1 MNTMSRAGRPARSD
15 APRPAAPLHGHAAGW
30 KVWLALGTVYV
41 VWGSTYLAI
50 RVAVRTL
57 PPFLMASIRYLV
69 AGGLL
74 YAWSIR
80 RGDRH
85 DDRPGARQ
93 WLAAGV
99 VGALLLLGGN
109 GVVSW
114 AEQRVPSGLAALL
127 VAAVPLWM
135 ALFDR
140 MWFRQRLAWRMAT
153 GLVLGFG
160 GIALLIG
167 GGPGARGDLLGTL
180 ALMGAAASWAI
191 GSLYSRRAPLP
202 SRSLVGTGMESLVG
216 GALLGIVGLATGE
229 ATRFHPGRVS
239 AASWLALAYLV
250 VMGTIVA
257 FSAYAWALRNART
270 SLVST
275 YAYVNPAVAVF
286 LGWLLLGEP
295 VTARTLVG
303 GAVIVGAVALIVT
316 GDRGRERPAR
326 ARAPVVGPSGDAEGR

>member
-1 MNTMSRAGRPARSD
+1 MYSMSRAARTAGSGESRRT
-15 APRPAAPLHGHAAGW
+15 APTHSTATPW

-50 RVAVRTL
+50 RIAVRTL

-69 AGGLL
+69 AGALL

-80 RGDRH
+80 RGDRRG
-85 DDRPGARQ
+85 DRPGAGQ

-99 VGALLLLGGN
+99 VGGLMLLGGN

-135 ALFDR
+135 AVFDR
-140 MWFRQRLAWRMAT
+140 VWFRARLSWQVAT

-160 GIALLIG
+160 GIALLV
-167 GGPGARGDLLGTL
+167 GGPGGHGDLLGTM
-180 ALMGAAASWAI
+180 ALVGAAASWAI
-191 GSLYSRRAPLP
+191 GSLYSRSAPLP
-202 SRSLVGTGMESLVG
+202 RRSLVGTGMESLMG
-216 GALLGIVGLATGE
+216 GALLGVVGLATGE
-229 ATRFHPGRVS
+229 AARFHPGAVS

-257 FSAYAWALRNART
+257 FSAYAWVLRNART

-275 YAYVNPAVAVF
+275 YAYVNPAVAVA
-286 LGWLLLGEP
+286 LGWLILGEP
-295 VTARTLVG
+295 LSGRTLIG

-316 GDRGRERPAR
+316 GHRSRERGSGVDEPAE
-326 ARAPVVGPSGDAEGR
+326 GPSGEGERR